1 MKPFKCLLG
10 LHKYTHLQVE
20 DQELNWQGHKLDGYK
35 LTDTCNCGKTKVT
48 YKVGDLTEIENLAL
62 LFNRAEKMGNNTIQ
76 QLCNQ
81 LKQQGIN
88 AQYVTQDGT
97 VIEGQ
102 EVVVPEPQTQ
112 ITQQAQKGQQ
122 VCGYVT

>member
-20 DQELNWQGHKLDGYK
+20 DQELNWRGHKLDGYK

-48 YKVGDLTEIENLAL
+48 YKVDGLTEIENLAL

-88 AQYVTQDGT
+88 VQYVTQDGK

-102 EVVVPEPQTQ
+102 DNTEPQTQ
-112 ITQQAQKGQQ
+112 IAQQAQKGQQ